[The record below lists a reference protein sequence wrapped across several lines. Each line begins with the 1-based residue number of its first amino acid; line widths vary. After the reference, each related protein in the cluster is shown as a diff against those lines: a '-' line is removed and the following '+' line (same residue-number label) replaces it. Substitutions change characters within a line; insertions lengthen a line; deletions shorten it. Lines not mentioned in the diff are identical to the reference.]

1 MGSADNE
8 AELALLRK
16 ENEILKHENAMLNKQ
31 IHRLNARSFELRL
44 QNNNLNEKL
53 QEIEKSN
60 KKLEKIKKEK
70 DELFELIIQDIKNP
84 SMIIKNL
91 VEIVSSF
98 DNFTTDQQA
107 VVRALVKTVKHVVNI
122 SQDISKVLLISDS
135 EKLTNSAFVNP
146 VDLIEKVI
154 ENNKLDAQIKQQTL
168 STEFA
173 NNLPKFKVDEQK
185 MFEVFDNLVSNAV
198 KYTQVS
204 GKIKIKVNCVDK
216 KNMEVK
222 VSDNGLGISEEELKS
237 TFQRGKQFL
246 DTDFVEQESQGGIG
260 LWIVKRIVEAH
271 KGRLWVESV
280 PGRGST
286 FTVQIPIDFEQQ
298 I

>member
-53 QEIEKSN
+53 QEIETSN

-91 VEIVSSF
+91 VDIVSSF

-135 EKLTNSAFVNP
+135 EKLTNSAFIDP

-154 ENNKLDAQIKQQTL
+154 ENNKLDAQVKQQTI
-168 STEFA
+168 STDYA

-185 MFEVFDNLVSNAV
+185 IFEVFNNLVSNAI

-204 GKIKIKVNCVDK
+204 GKIKVKVNCPDK
-216 KNMEVK
+216 KNMEIK
-222 VSDNGLGISEEELKS
+222 VCDNGLGISEEELKS
-237 TFQRGKQFL
+237 AFQRGKQFL
-246 DTDFVEQESQGGIG
+246 DMDIVEQESQGGIG
-260 LWIVKRIVEAH
+260 IWIVKRIVEAH
-271 KGRLWVESV
+271 KGRLWVESI

>member
-1 MGSADNE
+1 MVSAEHE

-16 ENEILKHENAMLNKQ
+16 ENEILRHENAMLNKQ

-53 QEIEKSN
+53 QEIETSN

-98 DNFTTDQQA
+98 DNFTTEQQA
-107 VVRALVKTVKHVVNI
+107 VVRALVKTVKQVVNV